1 MLEML
6 LDKKLLFV
14 LMGILT
20 GLGVADKCIVSMT
33 MKRMVAAAGSMSKSN
48 HPLMRLVRA
57 KFEHACMISDTVE
70 NVGVFVDKYL
80 YEYKVCGLRLHTL
93 QRMEKICSG
102 LLIVTGL
109 AGAGITYRVY
119 GMGDAVLRTGAVG
132 CGLGILVWL
141 FHLTTDENYCMQMA
155 KNYMVDYL
163 ENVCLHKYE
172 KVNQKERAGRMHA
185 VNEMTGDGEWEA
197 DVQKDETQKN
207 ELQRNDVQRSDARKN
222 EIQRNDAQRNDAQR
236 NEPQRD
242 ELQKIRTAEARTVES
257 GVPENEQGSMGEAQ
271 GAEVMETRDT
281 ENRASEAEHS
291 VVRMQRENRRKE
303 RAKGTARNLARAS
316 ARLASAEES
325 GSKGVENPITKN
337 VQDDEV
343 ADQKSQTQTD
353 QDFTEELPKDE
364 MIRQILREFM
374 A

>member
-14 LMGILT
+14 LMGMLT

-33 MKRMVAAAGSMSKSN
+33 MKRMIEAAGSMSKSN

-80 YEYKVCGLRLHTL
+80 YEYKVCGLRLHSL
-93 QRMEKICSG
+93 RRLEKMCSG

-109 AGAGITYRVY
+109 AGAGITCQVY
-119 GMGDAVLRTGAVG
+119 GMGDEALRMGAAG

-141 FHLTTDENYCMQMA
+141 FHLTTDENYCMEMA

-163 ENVCLHKYE
+163 ENVCLRKYE
-172 KVNQKERAGRMHA
+172 KMNQKERTVR
-185 VNEMTGDGEWEA
+185 VNIENGPAEEEIQKDKI
-197 DVQKDETQKN
+197 QKDE
-207 ELQRNDVQRSDARKN
+207 
-222 EIQRNDAQRNDAQR
+222 I
-236 NEPQRD
+236 QRD
-242 ELQKIRTAEARTVES
+242 EVQETEAGTEETPAP
-257 GVPENEQGSMGEAQ
+257 VP
-271 GAEVMETRDT
+271 D
-281 ENRASEAEHS
+281 HS
-291 VVRMQRENRRKE
+291 VVHMQRENRRRE
-303 RAKGTARNLARAS
+303 RTQNTAKNLAKAS
-316 ARLASAEES
+316 AGLAGMDGSKSPEAEE
-325 GSKGVENPITKN
+325 
-337 VQDDEV
+337 
-343 ADQKSQTQTD
+343 QKD
-353 QDFTEELPKDE
+353 APEELAKDE

>member
-14 LMGILT
+14 LMGMLT

-33 MKRMVAAAGSMSKSN
+33 MKRMIEAAGSMSKSN

-80 YEYKVCGLRLHTL
+80 YEYKVCGLRLHSL
-93 QRMEKICSG
+93 RRLEKMCSG

-109 AGAGITYRVY
+109 AGAGITCQVY
-119 GMGDAVLRTGAVG
+119 GMGDEALRMGTAG

-141 FHLTTDENYCMQMA
+141 FHLTTDENYCMEMA

-163 ENVCLHKYE
+163 ENVCLRKYE
-172 KVNQKERAGRMHA
+172 KMNQKERTVR
-185 VNEMTGDGEWEA
+185 VNIENEPAEEEIQKDKI
-197 DVQKDETQKN
+197 QKDEIQK
-207 ELQRNDVQRSDARKN
+207 D
-222 EIQRNDAQRNDAQR
+222 EIQR
-236 NEPQRD
+236 D
-242 ELQKIRTAEARTVES
+242 EVQETEAGTEETPAPVPDH
-257 GVPENEQGSMGEAQ
+257 GV
-271 GAEVMETRDT
+271 V
-281 ENRASEAEHS
+281 H
-291 VVRMQRENRRKE
+291 MQRENRRRE
-303 RAKGTARNLARAS
+303 RTQNTAKNLAKAS
-316 ARLASAEES
+316 AGLAGMDGSKSPEAEE
-325 GSKGVENPITKN
+325 
-337 VQDDEV
+337 
-343 ADQKSQTQTD
+343 QKD
-353 QDFTEELPKDE
+353 APEELAKDE

>member
-14 LMGILT
+14 LMGVLT

-33 MKRMVAAAGSMSKSN
+33 MKRMIEAAGSMSKSN

-80 YEYKVCGLRLHTL
+80 YEYRVCGLRLHSL
-93 QRMEKICSG
+93 RRLEKMCSG

-109 AGAGITYRVY
+109 AGAGITCQVY
-119 GMGDAVLRTGAVG
+119 GMGDEALRMGAAG

-141 FHLTTDENYCMQMA
+141 FHLTTDENYCMEMA

-163 ENVCLHKYE
+163 ENVCLRKYE
-172 KVNQKERAGRMHA
+172 KMNQKERTVR
-185 VNEMTGDGEWEA
+185 VNIENEPAEEEIQKDKI
-197 DVQKDETQKN
+197 QKDEIQKD
-207 ELQRNDVQRSDARKN
+207 EIQKD
-222 EIQRNDAQRNDAQR
+222 EIQR
-236 NEPQRD
+236 D
-242 ELQKIRTAEARTVES
+242 EVQEREAGTEETPAP
-257 GVPENEQGSMGEAQ
+257 VP
-271 GAEVMETRDT
+271 D
-281 ENRASEAEHS
+281 HS
-291 VVRMQRENRRKE
+291 VVHMQRENRRRE
-303 RAKGTARNLARAS
+303 RTQNTAKNLAKAS
-316 ARLASAEES
+316 AGLAGMDGSKSPEAEE
-325 GSKGVENPITKN
+325 
-337 VQDDEV
+337 
-343 ADQKSQTQTD
+343 QKD
-353 QDFTEELPKDE
+353 APEELAKDE

>member
-14 LMGILT
+14 LMGMLT

-33 MKRMVAAAGSMSKSN
+33 MKRMIEAAGSMSKSN

-80 YEYKVCGLRLHTL
+80 YEYKVCGLRLHSL
-93 QRMEKICSG
+93 RRLEKMCSG

-109 AGAGITYRVY
+109 AGAGITCQVY
-119 GMGDAVLRTGAVG
+119 GMGDEALRMGAAG

-141 FHLTTDENYCMQMA
+141 FHLTTDENYCMEMA

-163 ENVCLHKYE
+163 ENVCLRKYE
-172 KVNQKERAGRMHA
+172 KMNQKERTVR
-185 VNEMTGDGEWEA
+185 VNIENGPAEEEIGPAEEEIQKNKI
-197 DVQKDETQKN
+197 QKDEIQK
-207 ELQRNDVQRSDARKN
+207 D
-222 EIQRNDAQRNDAQR
+222 EIQR
-236 NEPQRD
+236 D
-242 ELQKIRTAEARTVES
+242 EVQETEAGTE
-257 GVPENEQGSMGEAQ
+257 
-271 GAEVMETRDT
+271 ETPAPVSD
-281 ENRASEAEHS
+281 HS
-291 VVRMQRENRRKE
+291 VVHMQRENRRRE
-303 RAKGTARNLARAS
+303 RTQNTAKNLAKAS
-316 ARLASAEES
+316 AGLAGMDGSKSPEAEE
-325 GSKGVENPITKN
+325 
-337 VQDDEV
+337 
-343 ADQKSQTQTD
+343 QKD
-353 QDFTEELPKDE
+353 APEELAKDE

>member
-14 LMGILT
+14 LMGMLT

-33 MKRMVAAAGSMSKSN
+33 MKRMVEAAGSMSKSN

-80 YEYKVCGLRLHTL
+80 YEYKVCGLRLHSL
-93 QRMEKICSG
+93 RRLEKMCSG

-109 AGAGITYRVY
+109 AGAGITCQVY
-119 GMGDAVLRTGAVG
+119 GMGDEALRMGAAG

-141 FHLTTDENYCMQMA
+141 FHLTTDENYCMEMA

-163 ENVCLHKYE
+163 ENVCLRKYE
-172 KVNQKERAGRMHA
+172 KMNQKERTVR
-185 VNEMTGDGEWEA
+185 VNIENGSAEEEIGPAEEEIQKNKI
-197 DVQKDETQKN
+197 QKDEIQK
-207 ELQRNDVQRSDARKN
+207 D
-222 EIQRNDAQRNDAQR
+222 EIQR
-236 NEPQRD
+236 D
-242 ELQKIRTAEARTVES
+242 EVQETEAGTEETPAP
-257 GVPENEQGSMGEAQ
+257 VP
-271 GAEVMETRDT
+271 D
-281 ENRASEAEHS
+281 HS
-291 VVRMQRENRRKE
+291 VVHMQRENRRRE
-303 RAKGTARNLARAS
+303 RTQNTAKNLAKAS
-316 ARLASAEES
+316 AGLAGMEGSKSPEAEE
-325 GSKGVENPITKN
+325 
-337 VQDDEV
+337 
-343 ADQKSQTQTD
+343 QKD
-353 QDFTEELPKDE
+353 APEELAKDE

>member
-14 LMGILT
+14 LMGMLT

-33 MKRMVAAAGSMSKSN
+33 MKRMIEAAGSMSKSN

-80 YEYKVCGLRLHTL
+80 YEYKVCGLRLHSL
-93 QRMEKICSG
+93 RRLEKMCSG

-109 AGAGITYRVY
+109 AGAGITCQVY
-119 GMGDAVLRTGAVG
+119 GMGDEALRMGAAG

-141 FHLTTDENYCMQMA
+141 FHLTTDENYCMEMA

-163 ENVCLHKYE
+163 ENVCLRKYE
-172 KVNQKERAGRMHA
+172 KMNQKERTVR
-185 VNEMTGDGEWEA
+185 VNIENGPAEEEIGPAEEEIQKNKI
-197 DVQKDETQKN
+197 QKDE
-207 ELQRNDVQRSDARKN
+207 
-222 EIQRNDAQRNDAQR
+222 I
-236 NEPQRD
+236 QRD
-242 ELQKIRTAEARTVES
+242 EVQETEAGTEETPAP
-257 GVPENEQGSMGEAQ
+257 VP
-271 GAEVMETRDT
+271 D
-281 ENRASEAEHS
+281 HS
-291 VVRMQRENRRKE
+291 VVHMQRENRRRE
-303 RAKGTARNLARAS
+303 RTQNTAKNLAKAS
-316 ARLASAEES
+316 AGLAGMD
-325 GSKGVENPITKN
+325 GSKSPEVE
-337 VQDDEV
+337 E
-343 ADQKSQTQTD
+343 QKD
-353 QDFTEELPKDE
+353 APKELAKDE

>member
-14 LMGILT
+14 LMGLLT
-20 GLGVADKCIVSMT
+20 GLGVVDKCIVSMT
-33 MKRMVAAAGSMSKSN
+33 MKRMVEAAGSMSKSN

-93 QRMEKICSG
+93 RRLEKICVG

-109 AGAGITYRVY
+109 VGAGLSYQVY
-119 GMGDAVLRTGAVG
+119 GMGDAVLRMGTCGA
-132 CGLGILVWL
+132 GLGILVWL

-163 ENVCLHKYE
+163 SFAQEE
-172 KVNQKERAGRMHA
+172 KEESVPVSG
-185 VNEMTGDGEWEA
+185 
-197 DVQKDETQKN
+197 
-207 ELQRNDVQRSDARKN
+207 
-222 EIQRNDAQRNDAQR
+222 
-236 NEPQRD
+236 
-242 ELQKIRTAEARTVES
+242 S
-257 GVPENEQGSMGEAQ
+257 GVVQ
-271 GAEVMETRDT
+271 
-281 ENRASEAEHS
+281 
-291 VVRMQRENRRKE
+291 MQRESRRKE
-303 RAKGTARNLARAS
+303 RVKENARNLAKAS
-316 ARLASAEES
+316 ARLAGTD
-325 GSKGVENPITKN
+325 GSKRTEDILQEE
-337 VQDDEV
+337 VQSTGTLAGNAQAMEIKGN
-343 ADQKSQTQTD
+343 ADKESAQEDVQEEIPKEDTIR
-353 QDFTEELPKDE
+353 ELPKDE

>member
-14 LMGILT
+14 LMGMLT

-33 MKRMVAAAGSMSKSN
+33 MKRMVEAAGSMSKSN

-93 QRMEKICSG
+93 RRLEKMCSG

-109 AGAGITYRVY
+109 AGAGITCQVY
-119 GMGDAVLRTGAVG
+119 GMGDEALRMGAAG

-141 FHLTTDENYCMQMA
+141 FHLTTDENYCMEMA

-163 ENVCLHKYE
+163 ENVCLRKYE
-172 KVNQKERAGRMHA
+172 KMNQKERTVR
-185 VNEMTGDGEWEA
+185 VNIENEPAEEEIQKDKI
-197 DVQKDETQKN
+197 QKDEIQKD
-207 ELQRNDVQRSDARKN
+207 EIQKD
-222 EIQRNDAQRNDAQR
+222 EIQR
-236 NEPQRD
+236 D
-242 ELQKIRTAEARTVES
+242 EVQETEAGTEETPAP
-257 GVPENEQGSMGEAQ
+257 VP
-271 GAEVMETRDT
+271 D
-281 ENRASEAEHS
+281 HS
-291 VVRMQRENRRKE
+291 VVHMQRENRRRE
-303 RAKGTARNLARAS
+303 RTQNTAKNLAKAS
-316 ARLASAEES
+316 AGLAGMDGSKSPEAEE
-325 GSKGVENPITKN
+325 
-337 VQDDEV
+337 
-343 ADQKSQTQTD
+343 QKD
-353 QDFTEELPKDE
+353 APEELAKDE

>member
-14 LMGILT
+14 LMGMLT

-33 MKRMVAAAGSMSKSN
+33 MKRMIEAAGSMSKSN

-80 YEYKVCGLRLHTL
+80 YEYKVCGLRLHSL
-93 QRMEKICSG
+93 RRLEKMCSG

-109 AGAGITYRVY
+109 AGAGLTYRVY
-119 GMGDAVLRTGAVG
+119 GMGDEALRMGAVG

-141 FHLTTDENYCMQMA
+141 FHLTTDENYCMEMA

-163 ENVCLHKYE
+163 ENVCLRKYE
-172 KVNQKERAGRMHA
+172 KMSQKERTVR
-185 VNEMTGDGEWEA
+185 VNIENGPAEEEIQKDKI
-197 DVQKDETQKN
+197 QKDEIQK
-207 ELQRNDVQRSDARKN
+207 D
-222 EIQRNDAQRNDAQR
+222 EIQRD
-236 NEPQRD
+236 EIQRD
-242 ELQKIRTAEARTVES
+242 EVQETEAGTEETPAP
-257 GVPENEQGSMGEAQ
+257 VP
-271 GAEVMETRDT
+271 D
-281 ENRASEAEHS
+281 HS
-291 VVRMQRENRRKE
+291 VVHMQRENRRRE
-303 RAKGTARNLARAS
+303 RTQNTAKNLAKAS
-316 ARLASAEES
+316 AGLAGMDGSKSPEAEE
-325 GSKGVENPITKN
+325 
-337 VQDDEV
+337 
-343 ADQKSQTQTD
+343 QKD
-353 QDFTEELPKDE
+353 APEELAKDE

>member
-20 GLGVADKCIVSMT
+20 GLGVVDKCIVSMT
-33 MKRMVAAAGSMSKSN
+33 MKRMIEAAGSMSKSN

-80 YEYKVCGLRLHTL
+80 YEYKVCGLRLHSL
-93 QRMEKICSG
+93 RRLEKMCSG

-109 AGAGITYRVY
+109 AGAGITCQVY
-119 GMGDAVLRTGAVG
+119 GMGDEALRMGAAG

-141 FHLTTDENYCMQMA
+141 FHLTTDENYCMEMA

-163 ENVCLHKYE
+163 ENVCLRKYE
-172 KVNQKERAGRMHA
+172 KMNQKERTVR
-185 VNEMTGDGEWEA
+185 VNIENGPTEEEIQKDKI
-197 DVQKDETQKN
+197 QKDEIQK
-207 ELQRNDVQRSDARKN
+207 D
-222 EIQRNDAQRNDAQR
+222 EIQRD
-236 NEPQRD
+236 EIQRD
-242 ELQKIRTAEARTVES
+242 EVQETEAGTEETPAP
-257 GVPENEQGSMGEAQ
+257 VP
-271 GAEVMETRDT
+271 D
-281 ENRASEAEHS
+281 HS
-291 VVRMQRENRRKE
+291 VVHMQRENRRRE
-303 RAKGTARNLARAS
+303 RTQNTAKNLAKAS
-316 ARLASAEES
+316 AGLAGMDGSKSPEAEE
-325 GSKGVENPITKN
+325 
-337 VQDDEV
+337 
-343 ADQKSQTQTD
+343 QKD
-353 QDFTEELPKDE
+353 APEELAKDE

>member
-14 LMGILT
+14 LMGMLT

-33 MKRMVAAAGSMSKSN
+33 MKRMIEAAGSMSKSN

-80 YEYKVCGLRLHTL
+80 YEYKVCGLRLHSL
-93 QRMEKICSG
+93 RRLEKMCSG

-109 AGAGITYRVY
+109 AGAGITCQVY
-119 GMGDAVLRTGAVG
+119 GMGDEALRMGAAG

-141 FHLTTDENYCMQMA
+141 FHLTTDENYCMEMA

-163 ENVCLHKYE
+163 ENVCLRKYE
-172 KVNQKERAGRMHA
+172 KMNQKERTVR
-185 VNEMTGDGEWEA
+185 VNIENGPAEDEIQKGEI
-197 DVQKDETQKN
+197 QKDEIQK
-207 ELQRNDVQRSDARKN
+207 D
-222 EIQRNDAQRNDAQR
+222 EIQRD
-236 NEPQRD
+236 EIQRD
-242 ELQKIRTAEARTVES
+242 EVQETEAGTEETPAP
-257 GVPENEQGSMGEAQ
+257 VP
-271 GAEVMETRDT
+271 D
-281 ENRASEAEHS
+281 HS
-291 VVRMQRENRRKE
+291 VVHMQRENRRRE
-303 RAKGTARNLARAS
+303 RTQNTAKNLAKAS
-316 ARLASAEES
+316 AGLAGMDGSKSPEAEE
-325 GSKGVENPITKN
+325 
-337 VQDDEV
+337 
-343 ADQKSQTQTD
+343 QKD
-353 QDFTEELPKDE
+353 APEELAKDE

>member
-14 LMGILT
+14 LMGVLT

-33 MKRMVAAAGSMSKSN
+33 MKRMIEAAGSMSKSN

-80 YEYKVCGLRLHTL
+80 YEYKVCGLRLHSL
-93 QRMEKICSG
+93 RRLEKMCSG

-109 AGAGITYRVY
+109 AGAGITCQVY
-119 GMGDAVLRTGAVG
+119 GMGDEALRMGAAG

-141 FHLTTDENYCMQMA
+141 FHLTTDENYCMEMA

-163 ENVCLHKYE
+163 ENVCLRKYE
-172 KVNQKERAGRMHA
+172 KMNQKERTVR
-185 VNEMTGDGEWEA
+185 VNIENGPAEEEIQKDKI
-197 DVQKDETQKN
+197 QKDEIQKD
-207 ELQRNDVQRSDARKN
+207 EIQKD
-222 EIQRNDAQRNDAQR
+222 EIQR
-236 NEPQRD
+236 D
-242 ELQKIRTAEARTVES
+242 EVQETEAGTEETPAP
-257 GVPENEQGSMGEAQ
+257 VP
-271 GAEVMETRDT
+271 D
-281 ENRASEAEHS
+281 HS
-291 VVRMQRENRRKE
+291 VVHMQRENRRRE
-303 RAKGTARNLARAS
+303 RTQNTAKNLAKAS
-316 ARLASAEES
+316 AGLAGMDGSKSPEAEE
-325 GSKGVENPITKN
+325 
-337 VQDDEV
+337 
-343 ADQKSQTQTD
+343 QKD
-353 QDFTEELPKDE
+353 APEELAKDE

>member
-14 LMGILT
+14 LMGMLT

-33 MKRMVAAAGSMSKSN
+33 LKRMVEAAGSMSKSN

-80 YEYKVCGLRLHTL
+80 YEYKVCGLRLHSL
-93 QRMEKICSG
+93 RRLEKMCSG

-109 AGAGITYRVY
+109 AGAGITCKVY
-119 GMGDAVLRTGAVG
+119 GMGDEALRMGAAG

-141 FHLTTDENYCMQMA
+141 FHLTTDENYCMEMA

-163 ENVCLHKYE
+163 ENVCLRKYE
-172 KVNQKERAGRMHA
+172 KMNQKERTVR
-185 VNEMTGDGEWEA
+185 VNIENGPAEEEIQKDKI
-197 DVQKDETQKN
+197 QKDEIQK
-207 ELQRNDVQRSDARKN
+207 D
-222 EIQRNDAQRNDAQR
+222 EIQR
-236 NEPQRD
+236 D
-242 ELQKIRTAEARTVES
+242 EVQETEAGTEETPTP
-257 GVPENEQGSMGEAQ
+257 VP
-271 GAEVMETRDT
+271 D
-281 ENRASEAEHS
+281 HS
-291 VVRMQRENRRKE
+291 VVHMQRENRRRE
-303 RAKGTARNLARAS
+303 RTQNTAKNLAKAS
-316 ARLASAEES
+316 AGLAGMDGSKSPEAEE
-325 GSKGVENPITKN
+325 
-337 VQDDEV
+337 
-343 ADQKSQTQTD
+343 QKD
-353 QDFTEELPKDE
+353 APEELVKDE

>member
-14 LMGILT
+14 LMGMLT

-33 MKRMVAAAGSMSKSN
+33 MKRMVEAAGSMSKSN

-80 YEYKVCGLRLHTL
+80 YEYKVCGLRLHSL
-93 QRMEKICSG
+93 RRLEKMCSG

-109 AGAGITYRVY
+109 AGAGITCQVY
-119 GMGDAVLRTGAVG
+119 GMGDEALRMGAAG

-141 FHLTTDENYCMQMA
+141 FHLTTDENYCMEMA

-163 ENVCLHKYE
+163 ENVCLRKYE
-172 KVNQKERAGRMHA
+172 KMNQKERTVR
-185 VNEMTGDGEWEA
+185 VNIENGPAEEEIGPAEEEIQKNKI
-197 DVQKDETQKN
+197 QKDEIQKD
-207 ELQRNDVQRSDARKN
+207 EIQKDEIQKD
-222 EIQRNDAQRNDAQR
+222 EIQR
-236 NEPQRD
+236 D
-242 ELQKIRTAEARTVES
+242 EVQETEAGTEETPAP
-257 GVPENEQGSMGEAQ
+257 VP
-271 GAEVMETRDT
+271 D
-281 ENRASEAEHS
+281 HS
-291 VVRMQRENRRKE
+291 VVHMQRENRRRE
-303 RAKGTARNLARAS
+303 RTQNTAKNLAKAS
-316 ARLASAEES
+316 AGLAGMDGSKSPEAEE
-325 GSKGVENPITKN
+325 
-337 VQDDEV
+337 
-343 ADQKSQTQTD
+343 QKD
-353 QDFTEELPKDE
+353 APEELAKDE

>member
-14 LMGILT
+14 LMGMLT

-33 MKRMVAAAGSMSKSN
+33 MKRMIEAAGSMSKSN

-80 YEYKVCGLRLHTL
+80 YEYKVCGLRLHSL
-93 QRMEKICSG
+93 RRLEKMCSG

-109 AGAGITYRVY
+109 AGAGLTYQVY
-119 GMGDAVLRTGAVG
+119 GMGDEALRMGAAG

-141 FHLTTDENYCMQMA
+141 FHLTTDENYCMEMA

-163 ENVCLHKYE
+163 ENVCLRKYE
-172 KVNQKERAGRMHA
+172 KMNQKERTVR
-185 VNEMTGDGEWEA
+185 VNIENGPAEEEIGPAEEEIQNNKI
-197 DVQKDETQKN
+197 QKDEIQK
-207 ELQRNDVQRSDARKN
+207 D
-222 EIQRNDAQRNDAQR
+222 EIQR
-236 NEPQRD
+236 D
-242 ELQKIRTAEARTVES
+242 EVQETEAGTEETPAP
-257 GVPENEQGSMGEAQ
+257 VP
-271 GAEVMETRDT
+271 D
-281 ENRASEAEHS
+281 HS
-291 VVRMQRENRRKE
+291 VVHMQRENRRRE
-303 RAKGTARNLARAS
+303 RTQNTAKNLAKAS
-316 ARLASAEES
+316 AGLAGMDGSKSPEAEE
-325 GSKGVENPITKN
+325 
-337 VQDDEV
+337 
-343 ADQKSQTQTD
+343 QKD
-353 QDFTEELPKDE
+353 APEELAKDE

>member
-14 LMGILT
+14 LMGMLT

-33 MKRMVAAAGSMSKSN
+33 MKRMVESAGSMSKSN

-80 YEYKVCGLRLHTL
+80 YEYKVCGLRLHSL
-93 QRMEKICSG
+93 RRLEKMCSG

-109 AGAGITYRVY
+109 AGAGLTYRVY
-119 GMGDAVLRTGAVG
+119 GMGDEVLRTGAVG

-141 FHLTTDENYCMQMA
+141 FHLTTDENYCMEMA

-163 ENVCLHKYE
+163 ENVCLRKYE
-172 KVNQKERAGRMHA
+172 KMNQKERTMH
-185 VNEMTGDGEWEA
+185 VNRENGLTEEDIPKDKIPKDEI
-197 DVQKDETQKN
+197 QKDE
-207 ELQRNDVQRSDARKN
+207 
-222 EIQRNDAQRNDAQR
+222 AQ
-236 NEPQRD
+236 E
-242 ELQKIRTAEARTVES
+242 TEAGTEETPDPVPDH
-257 GVPENEQGSMGEAQ
+257 GV
-271 GAEVMETRDT
+271 V
-281 ENRASEAEHS
+281 H
-291 VVRMQRENRRKE
+291 MQRENRRRE
-303 RAKGTARNLARAS
+303 RTQNTARNLAKAS
-316 ARLASAEES
+316 AGLAGMDVSKSPEVEE
-325 GSKGVENPITKN
+325 
-337 VQDDEV
+337 
-343 ADQKSQTQTD
+343 QKD
-353 QDFTEELPKDE
+353 APEELTKDE

>member
-14 LMGILT
+14 LMGMLT

-33 MKRMVAAAGSMSKSN
+33 MKRMVEAAGSMSKSN

-80 YEYKVCGLRLHTL
+80 YEYKVCGLRLHSL
-93 QRMEKICSG
+93 RRLEKMCSG

-109 AGAGITYRVY
+109 AGAGITCQVY
-119 GMGDAVLRTGAVG
+119 GMGDEALRMGAAG

-141 FHLTTDENYCMQMA
+141 FHLTTDENYCMEMA

-163 ENVCLHKYE
+163 ENVCLRKYE
-172 KVNQKERAGRMHA
+172 KMNQKERTVR
-185 VNEMTGDGEWEA
+185 VNIENGPAEEEIQKDKI
-197 DVQKDETQKN
+197 QKDEIQK
-207 ELQRNDVQRSDARKN
+207 D
-222 EIQRNDAQRNDAQR
+222 EIQRD
-236 NEPQRD
+236 EIQRD
-242 ELQKIRTAEARTVES
+242 EVQETEAGTEETPAP
-257 GVPENEQGSMGEAQ
+257 VP
-271 GAEVMETRDT
+271 D
-281 ENRASEAEHS
+281 HS
-291 VVRMQRENRRKE
+291 VVHMQRENRRRE
-303 RAKGTARNLARAS
+303 RTQNTAKNLAKAS
-316 ARLASAEES
+316 AGLAGMDESKSPEAE
-325 GSKGVENPITKN
+325 K
-337 VQDDEV
+337 
-343 ADQKSQTQTD
+343 QKD
-353 QDFTEELPKDE
+353 APEELAKDE

>member
-14 LMGILT
+14 LMGMLT

-33 MKRMVAAAGSMSKSN
+33 MKRMVEAAGSMSKSN

-80 YEYKVCGLRLHTL
+80 YEYKVCGLRLHSL
-93 QRMEKICSG
+93 RRLEKMCSG

-109 AGAGITYRVY
+109 AGAGITCQVY
-119 GMGDAVLRTGAVG
+119 GMGDEALRMGAAG

-141 FHLTTDENYCMQMA
+141 FHLTTDENYCMEMA

-163 ENVCLHKYE
+163 ENVCLRKYE
-172 KVNQKERAGRMHA
+172 KMNQKERTVR
-185 VNEMTGDGEWEA
+185 VNIENGPAEEEIQKNKI
-197 DVQKDETQKN
+197 QKDEIQKD
-207 ELQRNDVQRSDARKN
+207 EIQKD
-222 EIQRNDAQRNDAQR
+222 EIQR
-236 NEPQRD
+236 D
-242 ELQKIRTAEARTVES
+242 EVQETEAGTEETPAP
-257 GVPENEQGSMGEAQ
+257 VP
-271 GAEVMETRDT
+271 D
-281 ENRASEAEHS
+281 HS
-291 VVRMQRENRRKE
+291 VVHMQRENRRRE
-303 RAKGTARNLARAS
+303 RTQNTAKNLAKAS
-316 ARLASAEES
+316 AGLAGMDGSKSPEAEE
-325 GSKGVENPITKN
+325 
-337 VQDDEV
+337 
-343 ADQKSQTQTD
+343 QKD
-353 QDFTEELPKDE
+353 APEELAKDE

>member
-14 LMGILT
+14 LMGMLT

-33 MKRMVAAAGSMSKSN
+33 MKRMIEAAGSMSKSN

-80 YEYKVCGLRLHTL
+80 YEYKVCGLRLHSL
-93 QRMEKICSG
+93 RRLEKMCSG

-109 AGAGITYRVY
+109 AGAGITCQVY
-119 GMGDAVLRTGAVG
+119 GMGDEALRMGAAG

-141 FHLTTDENYCMQMA
+141 FHLTTDENYCMEMA

-163 ENVCLHKYE
+163 ENVCLRKYE
-172 KVNQKERAGRMHA
+172 KMNQKERTVR
-185 VNEMTGDGEWEA
+185 VNIENGPAEEEIQKDKIQRDEI
-197 DVQKDETQKN
+197 QKDEIQK
-207 ELQRNDVQRSDARKN
+207 D
-222 EIQRNDAQRNDAQR
+222 EIQRDEVQETEAGTEETPAQ
-236 NEPQRD
+236 
-242 ELQKIRTAEARTVES
+242 
-257 GVPENEQGSMGEAQ
+257 VP
-271 GAEVMETRDT
+271 D
-281 ENRASEAEHS
+281 HS
-291 VVRMQRENRRKE
+291 VVHMQRENRRRE
-303 RAKGTARNLARAS
+303 RTQNTAKNLAKAS
-316 ARLASAEES
+316 AGLAGMDGSKSPEAEE
-325 GSKGVENPITKN
+325 
-337 VQDDEV
+337 
-343 ADQKSQTQTD
+343 QKD
-353 QDFTEELPKDE
+353 APEELAKDE

>member
-14 LMGILT
+14 LMGMLT
-20 GLGVADKCIVSMT
+20 GLGVADKCIVSIT
-33 MKRMVAAAGSMSKSN
+33 MKRMIEAAGSMSKSN

-93 QRMEKICSG
+93 RRLEKMFSG

-109 AGAGITYRVY
+109 AGAGLTYQVY
-119 GMGDAVLRTGAVG
+119 GMGDEALRMGAAG

-141 FHLTTDENYCMQMA
+141 FHLTTDENYCMEMA

-163 ENVCLHKYE
+163 ENVCLRKYE
-172 KVNQKERAGRMHA
+172 KMSQKERTVR
-185 VNEMTGDGEWEA
+185 VNIENGPAEEEIQKDKI
-197 DVQKDETQKN
+197 QKDEIQK
-207 ELQRNDVQRSDARKN
+207 D
-222 EIQRNDAQRNDAQR
+222 EIQK
-236 NEPQRD
+236 D
-242 ELQKIRTAEARTVES
+242 EIQKDEVQETEAGTEETPAP
-257 GVPENEQGSMGEAQ
+257 VP
-271 GAEVMETRDT
+271 D
-281 ENRASEAEHS
+281 HS
-291 VVRMQRENRRKE
+291 VVHMQRENRRRE
-303 RAKGTARNLARAS
+303 RTQNTAKNLAKAS
-316 ARLASAEES
+316 AGLAGMDGSKSPEAEE
-325 GSKGVENPITKN
+325 
-337 VQDDEV
+337 
-343 ADQKSQTQTD
+343 QKD
-353 QDFTEELPKDE
+353 APEELAKDE

>member
-14 LMGILT
+14 LMGMLT

-33 MKRMVAAAGSMSKSN
+33 MKRMVEAAGSMSKSN

-80 YEYKVCGLRLHTL
+80 YEYKVCGLRLHSL
-93 QRMEKICSG
+93 RRLEKMCSG

-109 AGAGITYRVY
+109 AGAGITCQVY
-119 GMGDAVLRTGAVG
+119 GMGDEALRMGAAG

-141 FHLTTDENYCMQMA
+141 FHLTTDENYCMEMA

-163 ENVCLHKYE
+163 ENVCLRKYE
-172 KVNQKERAGRMHA
+172 KMSQKERTVR
-185 VNEMTGDGEWEA
+185 VNIENGPAEEEIGPAEEEIQKNKI
-197 DVQKDETQKN
+197 QKDEIQKD
-207 ELQRNDVQRSDARKN
+207 EIQKD
-222 EIQRNDAQRNDAQR
+222 EIQR
-236 NEPQRD
+236 D
-242 ELQKIRTAEARTVES
+242 EVQETEAGTEETPAP
-257 GVPENEQGSMGEAQ
+257 VP
-271 GAEVMETRDT
+271 D
-281 ENRASEAEHS
+281 HS
-291 VVRMQRENRRKE
+291 VVHMQRENRRRE
-303 RAKGTARNLARAS
+303 RTQNTAKNLAKAS
-316 ARLASAEES
+316 AGLAGMDGSKSPEAEE
-325 GSKGVENPITKN
+325 
-337 VQDDEV
+337 
-343 ADQKSQTQTD
+343 QKD
-353 QDFTEELPKDE
+353 APEELAKDE

>member
-20 GLGVADKCIVSMT
+20 GFGVVDKCIVSMT
-33 MKRMVAAAGSMSKSN
+33 MKRMVEAAGSMSKSN

-93 QRMEKICSG
+93 RRLEKICVG

-109 AGAGITYRVY
+109 VGAGLSYRVY
-119 GMGDAVLRTGAVG
+119 GMGDAVLRMGACG
-132 CGLGILVWL
+132 AGLGILVWL

-163 ENVCLHKYE
+163 ENIYQHRYE
-172 KVNQKERAGRMHA
+172 KTYKKEVLAEEARSAEARIEESARTQENAGMTKNTRMPEEERMGENTRMQENTGIVKNARMPENAGRAEGDNLPGESVNQKK
-185 VNEMTGDGEWEA
+185 
-197 DVQKDETQKN
+197 Q
-207 ELQRNDVQRSDARKN
+207 
-222 EIQRNDAQRNDAQR
+222 
-236 NEPQRD
+236 EPKQ
-242 ELQKIRTAEARTVES
+242 EF
-257 GVPENEQGSMGEAQ
+257 PGSMDSLLWAMYKTEPLQVEDDRKVKKTAISQKTGKTEKIEKTIESEETKAQDEA
-271 GAEVMETRDT
+271 
-281 ENRASEAEHS
+281 NRN
-291 VVRMQRENRRKE
+291 QR
-303 RAKGTARNLARAS
+303 
-316 ARLASAEES
+316 
-325 GSKGVENPITKN
+325 
-337 VQDDEV
+337 
-343 ADQKSQTQTD
+343 
-353 QDFTEELPKDE
+353 
-364 MIRQILREFM
+364 IREILEEFM

>member
-20 GLGVADKCIVSMT
+20 GLGVVDKCIVSMT
-33 MKRMVAAAGSMSKSN
+33 MKRMVEAAGSMSKSN
-48 HPLMRLVRA
+48 HPLIRLVRA

-93 QRMEKICSG
+93 RRLEKICAG

-109 AGAGITYRVY
+109 VGAGLSYQVY
-119 GMGDAVLRTGAVG
+119 GMGDAVLRMGACG
-132 CGLGILVWL
+132 AGLGILVWL

-163 ENVCLHKYE
+163 ENVCLRKYE
-172 KVNQKERAGRMHA
+172 KMSQKERTVR
-185 VNEMTGDGEWEA
+185 VNIENGPAEEEIGPAEEEIQKNKI
-197 DVQKDETQKN
+197 QKDEIQK
-207 ELQRNDVQRSDARKN
+207 D
-222 EIQRNDAQRNDAQR
+222 EIQR
-236 NEPQRD
+236 D
-242 ELQKIRTAEARTVES
+242 EVQETEAGTEETPAP
-257 GVPENEQGSMGEAQ
+257 VP
-271 GAEVMETRDT
+271 D
-281 ENRASEAEHS
+281 HS
-291 VVRMQRENRRKE
+291 VVHMQRENRRRE
-303 RAKGTARNLARAS
+303 RTQNTAKNLAKAS
-316 ARLASAEES
+316 AGLAGMDGSKSPEAEE
-325 GSKGVENPITKN
+325 
-337 VQDDEV
+337 
-343 ADQKSQTQTD
+343 QKD
-353 QDFTEELPKDE
+353 APEELAKDE

>member
-14 LMGILT
+14 LMGMLT

-33 MKRMVAAAGSMSKSN
+33 MKRMIEAAGSMSKSN

-80 YEYKVCGLRLHTL
+80 YEYKVCGLRLHSL
-93 QRMEKICSG
+93 RRLEKMCSG

-109 AGAGITYRVY
+109 AGAGITCQVY
-119 GMGDAVLRTGAVG
+119 GMGDEALRMGAAG

-141 FHLTTDENYCMQMA
+141 FHLTTDENYCMEMA

-163 ENVCLHKYE
+163 ENVCLRKYE
-172 KVNQKERAGRMHA
+172 KMNQKERTVR
-185 VNEMTGDGEWEA
+185 VNIENGPAEEEIQKDKI
-197 DVQKDETQKN
+197 QKDEIQKD
-207 ELQRNDVQRSDARKN
+207 EIQKD
-222 EIQRNDAQRNDAQR
+222 EIQR
-236 NEPQRD
+236 D
-242 ELQKIRTAEARTVES
+242 EVQETEAGTEETPAS
-257 GVPENEQGSMGEAQ
+257 VP
-271 GAEVMETRDT
+271 D
-281 ENRASEAEHS
+281 HS
-291 VVRMQRENRRKE
+291 VVHMQRENRRRE
-303 RAKGTARNLARAS
+303 RTQNTAKNLAKAS
-316 ARLASAEES
+316 AGLAGMDGSKSPEAEE
-325 GSKGVENPITKN
+325 
-337 VQDDEV
+337 
-343 ADQKSQTQTD
+343 QKD
-353 QDFTEELPKDE
+353 APEELAKDE

>member
-14 LMGILT
+14 LMGMLT

-33 MKRMVAAAGSMSKSN
+33 MKRMIEAAGSMSKSN

-80 YEYKVCGLRLHTL
+80 YEYKVCGLRLHSL
-93 QRMEKICSG
+93 RRLEKMCSG

-109 AGAGITYRVY
+109 AGAGITCQVY
-119 GMGDAVLRTGAVG
+119 GMGDEALRMGAVG

-141 FHLTTDENYCMQMA
+141 FHLTTDENYCMEMA

-163 ENVCLHKYE
+163 ENVCLRKYE
-172 KVNQKERAGRMHA
+172 KMNQKERTVR
-185 VNEMTGDGEWEA
+185 VNIENGPAEEEIGPAEEEIQKNKI
-197 DVQKDETQKN
+197 QKDE
-207 ELQRNDVQRSDARKN
+207 
-222 EIQRNDAQRNDAQR
+222 I
-236 NEPQRD
+236 QRD
-242 ELQKIRTAEARTVES
+242 EVQETEAGTEETPAP
-257 GVPENEQGSMGEAQ
+257 VP
-271 GAEVMETRDT
+271 D
-281 ENRASEAEHS
+281 HS
-291 VVRMQRENRRKE
+291 VVHMQRENRRRE
-303 RAKGTARNLARAS
+303 RTQNTAKNLAKAS
-316 ARLASAEES
+316 AGLAGMDGSKSPEAEE
-325 GSKGVENPITKN
+325 
-337 VQDDEV
+337 
-343 ADQKSQTQTD
+343 QKD
-353 QDFTEELPKDE
+353 APEELAKDE

>member
-14 LMGILT
+14 LMGMLT

-33 MKRMVAAAGSMSKSN
+33 MKRMVEAAGSMSKSN

-80 YEYKVCGLRLHTL
+80 YEYKVCGLRLHSL
-93 QRMEKICSG
+93 RRLEKMCSG

-109 AGAGITYRVY
+109 AGAGITCQVY
-119 GMGDAVLRTGAVG
+119 GMGDEALRMGAAG

-141 FHLTTDENYCMQMA
+141 FHLTTDENYCMEMA

-163 ENVCLHKYE
+163 ENVCLRKYE
-172 KVNQKERAGRMHA
+172 KMNQKERTVR
-185 VNEMTGDGEWEA
+185 VNIENGPAEEEIQKDKI
-197 DVQKDETQKN
+197 QKDEIQK
-207 ELQRNDVQRSDARKN
+207 D
-222 EIQRNDAQRNDAQR
+222 EIQRD
-236 NEPQRD
+236 EIQRD
-242 ELQKIRTAEARTVES
+242 EVQETEAGTEETPAS
-257 GVPENEQGSMGEAQ
+257 VP
-271 GAEVMETRDT
+271 D
-281 ENRASEAEHS
+281 HS
-291 VVRMQRENRRKE
+291 VVHMQRENRRRE
-303 RAKGTARNLARAS
+303 RTQNTAKNLAKAS
-316 ARLASAEES
+316 AGLAGMDGSKSPEAEE
-325 GSKGVENPITKN
+325 
-337 VQDDEV
+337 
-343 ADQKSQTQTD
+343 QKD
-353 QDFTEELPKDE
+353 APEELAKDE

>member
-14 LMGILT
+14 LMGMLT

-33 MKRMVAAAGSMSKSN
+33 MKRMIEAAGSMSKSN

-93 QRMEKICSG
+93 RRLEKMCSG
-102 LLIVTGL
+102 LLVVTGL
-109 AGAGITYRVY
+109 AGAGLTYRVY
-119 GMGDAVLRTGAVG
+119 GMGDETLRMGAAG

-141 FHLTTDENYCMQMA
+141 FHLTTDENYCMEMA

-163 ENVCLHKYE
+163 ENVCLRKYE
-172 KVNQKERAGRMHA
+172 KMNQKERTVR
-185 VNEMTGDGEWEA
+185 VNIENGPAEEEIQKDKI
-197 DVQKDETQKN
+197 QKDEIQKD
-207 ELQRNDVQRSDARKN
+207 EIQKD
-222 EIQRNDAQRNDAQR
+222 EIQR
-236 NEPQRD
+236 D
-242 ELQKIRTAEARTVES
+242 EVQETEAGTEETPAL
-257 GVPENEQGSMGEAQ
+257 VP
-271 GAEVMETRDT
+271 D
-281 ENRASEAEHS
+281 HS
-291 VVRMQRENRRKE
+291 VVHMQRENRRRE
-303 RAKGTARNLARAS
+303 RTQNTAKNLAKAS
-316 ARLASAEES
+316 AGLAGMDGSKSPEAEE
-325 GSKGVENPITKN
+325 
-337 VQDDEV
+337 
-343 ADQKSQTQTD
+343 QKD
-353 QDFTEELPKDE
+353 APEELAKDE

>member
-14 LMGILT
+14 LMGMLT

-33 MKRMVAAAGSMSKSN
+33 MKRMVEAAGSMSKSN

-80 YEYKVCGLRLHTL
+80 YEYKVCGLRLHSL
-93 QRMEKICSG
+93 RRLEKMCSG

-109 AGAGITYRVY
+109 AGAGLTYRVY
-119 GMGDAVLRTGAVG
+119 GMGDEALRMGAVG

-141 FHLTTDENYCMQMA
+141 FHLTTDENYCMEMA

-172 KVNQKERAGRMHA
+172 KMNQKERTAR
-185 VNEMTGDGEWEA
+185 VNIENGPAEEEIQKDKI
-197 DVQKDETQKN
+197 QKDEIQKD
-207 ELQRNDVQRSDARKN
+207 EIQKD
-222 EIQRNDAQRNDAQR
+222 EIQR
-236 NEPQRD
+236 D
-242 ELQKIRTAEARTVES
+242 EVQETEAGTEETPAP
-257 GVPENEQGSMGEAQ
+257 VP
-271 GAEVMETRDT
+271 D
-281 ENRASEAEHS
+281 HS
-291 VVRMQRENRRKE
+291 VVHMQRENRRRE
-303 RAKGTARNLARAS
+303 RTQNTAKNLAKAS
-316 ARLASAEES
+316 AGLAGMDGSKSPEAEE
-325 GSKGVENPITKN
+325 
-337 VQDDEV
+337 
-343 ADQKSQTQTD
+343 QKD
-353 QDFTEELPKDE
+353 APEELAKDE

>member
-14 LMGILT
+14 LMGMLT

-33 MKRMVAAAGSMSKSN
+33 MKRMVESAGSMSKSN

-80 YEYKVCGLRLHTL
+80 YEYKVCGLRLHSL
-93 QRMEKICSG
+93 RRLEKMCSG

-109 AGAGITYRVY
+109 AGAGLTYRVY
-119 GMGDAVLRTGAVG
+119 GMGDEVLRTGAAG

-141 FHLTTDENYCMQMA
+141 FHLTTDENYCMEMA

-163 ENVCLHKYE
+163 ENVCLRKYE
-172 KVNQKERAGRMHA
+172 KMNQKERTVH
-185 VNEMTGDGEWEA
+185 VNRENGLAEEDIQK
-197 DVQKDETQKN
+197 DKIQKDEMQKD
-207 ELQRNDVQRSDARKN
+207 EIPKD
-222 EIQRNDAQRNDAQR
+222 EIQKD
-236 NEPQRD
+236 
-242 ELQKIRTAEARTVES
+242 
-257 GVPENEQGSMGEAQ
+257 EAQ
-271 GAEVMETRDT
+271 ET
-281 ENRASEAEHS
+281 EAETEETPDPVPDHG
-291 VVRMQRENRRKE
+291 VVHMQRENRRRE
-303 RAKGTARNLARAS
+303 RTQNTARNLAKAS
-316 ARLASAEES
+316 AGLAGMDVSKSPEVEE
-325 GSKGVENPITKN
+325 
-337 VQDDEV
+337 
-343 ADQKSQTQTD
+343 QKD
-353 QDFTEELPKDE
+353 APEELTKDE